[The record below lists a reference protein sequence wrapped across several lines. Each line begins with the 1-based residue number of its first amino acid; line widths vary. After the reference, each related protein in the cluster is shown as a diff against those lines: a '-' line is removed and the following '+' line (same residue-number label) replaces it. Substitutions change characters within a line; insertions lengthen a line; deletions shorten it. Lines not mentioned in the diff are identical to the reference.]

1 MASVKQVIIQKGGCF
16 QMEAP
21 RASHPRALRQK
32 DKKAIKKKK
41 KAKMDSSIKTL
52 RAEVDRL
59 EKAAAAEEAEVV
71 RKRSKAKELLRA
83 IKEKEE
89 EEEKEKK
96 DKEGKAK
103 TCALVVRAKEN
114 EMEME

>member
-1 MASVKQVIIQKGGCF
+1 
-16 QMEAP
+16 MEAP
-21 RASHPRALRQK
+21 RVSHPRAMRQK
-32 DKKAIKKKK
+32 DKKAIKKK

-59 EKAAAAEEAEVV
+59 EKAAAAEQAEAA
-71 RKRSKAKELLRA
+71 RKRSKAQELLKA

-89 EEEKEKK
+89 ENEKEEKEKENK
-96 DKEGKAK
+96 EDKEAKKGKAK